1 MTLQIS
7 SADTI
12 SGIPIKKVRGFF
24 RHLVTWHEHSFE
36 LPRMQEQLSLDTE
49 SALVLATELQTQGYV
64 NSPERGVYT
73 FTDKGEDLVRASA
86 AGKVRRQTAE
96 TALIGLLARVEQ
108 YNSDPNRLLTV
119 EAVVVFGSFLSANDE
134 LGDLDFAIKHRHRNP
149 NDRDPAATA
158 LAYAERSGRHFSN
171 IVEWISWPETE
182 LRQLL
187 KARKRTIAI
196 QDWHT
201 FLRMTASGPDH
212 FRYRVVFG
220 SAEDVAAE
228 IHARSKEN
236 A

>member
-7 SADTI
+7 SADMI

-24 RHLVTWHEHSFE
+24 RHLVSWHEHSFE
-36 LPRMQEQLSLDTE
+36 LPQMQEQLSLDTE
-49 SALVLATELQTQGYV
+49 SALALATELQTQGYV
-64 NSPERGVYT
+64 NPPERGMYT
-73 FTDKGEDLVRASA
+73 FTEKGEDLVRASA

-96 TALIGLLARVEQ
+96 KALIGLLARVEQ
-108 YNSDPNRLLTV
+108 YNSDPSRLLTV

-134 LGDLDFAIKHRHRNP
+134 LGDLDLAIKHRHRNA
-149 NDRDPAATA
+149 NDPDPGATA

-171 IVEWISWPETE
+171 MVEWISWPETE

-201 FLRMTASGPDH
+201 FLRMTASGPDL
-212 FRYRVVFG
+212 FQYRVVFG
-220 SAEDVAAE
+220 SAKDVAAE
-228 IHARSKEN
+228 VHARSTKN

>member
-12 SGIPIKKVRGFF
+12 SGIPIKEVRGFF
-24 RHLVTWHEHSFE
+24 RHLVSWHEHSFE

-49 SALVLATELQTQGYV
+49 SALALATELQTQGYI
-64 NSPERGVYT
+64 NPPERGVYT
-73 FTDKGEDLVRASA
+73 FADKGEHLARASA
-86 AGKVRRQTAE
+86 AGKVRRPTAE
-96 TALIGLLARVEQ
+96 KALIGLLERVEQ
-108 YNSDPNRLLTV
+108 YNSDPNKLLTV

-134 LGDLDFAIKHRHRNP
+134 LGDLDIAIKHRHRNP
-149 NDRDPAATA
+149 HDPDPAATA
-158 LAYAERSGRHFSN
+158 LAYAQRSGRHFSN

-201 FLRMTASGPDH
+201 FLRMTASGSDP
-212 FRYRVVFG
+212 FQYRVVFG

-228 IHARSKEN
+228 IHARSNKN